1 MVSLGVFWVT
11 KFRHTNILILE
22 YIFYVSYRHS
32 DFKKQNPPQNHKPA
46 HNKLIHPTTH
56 NPPAKNVQ
64 ISVRFFTVLREIT
77 DKKEETLQL
86 PQDATIDTAL
96 QTLAQRY
103 GEPFTEYVY
112 DQNGKVKGFLQFFI
126 NGQSTAAVKGLDSKL
141 HEEDVLAIVPPVGG
155 G

>member
-1 MVSLGVFWVT
+1 
-11 KFRHTNILILE
+11 
-22 YIFYVSYRHS
+22 
-32 DFKKQNPPQNHKPA
+32 
-46 HNKLIHPTTH
+46 
-56 NPPAKNVQ
+56 VQ